1 MKLISDSR
9 FLEELWAVERDCFGD
24 SWTQDMLHSELSG
37 ALSLCCTE
45 QRGGKIAA
53 FALGRV
59 VADEG
64 ELFQIGT
71 LTEFRGQGIAEGLL
85 RRLHAEMLRRGAK
98 TCFLEVR
105 SKNSAA
111 IALYQKLGY
120 TQIGIRRGYYPDDD
134 AIVMKTELFT
144 D

>member
-1 MKLISDSR
+1 
-9 FLEELWAVERDCFGD
+9 
-24 SWTQDMLHSELSG
+24 MLDSELSS

-45 QRGGKIAA
+45 RRGGRIVA

-59 VADEG
+59 VADEA

-71 LTEFRGQGIAEGLL
+71 LTEFRGQGIAESLL
-85 RRLHAEMLRRGAK
+85 RRLHTEMLLRGAK

-120 TQIGIRRGYYPDDD
+120 SRVGFRRGYYPNDD
-134 AIVMKTELFT
+134 AIVMRVLIENSEWITEN
-144 D
+144 

>member
-1 MKLISDSR
+1 
-9 FLEELWAVERDCFGD
+9 
-24 SWTQDMLHSELSG
+24 MLHSELSG

-45 QRGGKIAA
+45 RRDGKIVA

-71 LTEFRGQGIAEGLL
+71 LSPYRKQGIAENLL
-85 RRLHAEMLRRGAK
+85 RRLHAEMLQRGAK

-105 SKNSAA
+105 SRNSAA

-120 TQIGIRRGYYPDDD
+120 SQIGFRRDYYPDDD
-134 AIVMKTELFT
+134 AVVMRVELIDSVSFKVMK
-144 D
+144 

>member
-1 MKLISDSR
+1 
-9 FLEELWAVERDCFGD
+9 
-24 SWTQDMLHSELSG
+24 MLDSELSG

-45 QRGGKIAA
+45 RRDGRIVA

-59 VADEG
+59 VADEA

-71 LTEFRGQGIAEGLL
+71 LSQYRGQGIAEGLL
-85 RRLHAEMLRRGAK
+85 RRLHTEMLQRGAK

-105 SKNSAA
+105 SRNSAA

-120 TQIGIRRGYYPDDD
+120 TQIGFRRDYYPDDD
-134 AIVMKTELFT
+134 AVVMRAELI
-144 D
+144 DSVHRQL

>member
-1 MKLISDSR
+1 
-9 FLEELWAVERDCFGD
+9 
-24 SWTQDMLHSELSG
+24 MLHSELSS
-37 ALSLCCTE
+37 ALSLCCVE
-45 QRGGKIAA
+45 KRSGHIVA

-59 VADEG
+59 IADEA

-85 RRLHAEMLRRGAK
+85 RQLHSEMLCRGAK

-111 IALYQKLGY
+111 INLYQKLGY
-120 TQIGIRRGYYPDDD
+120 AQIYVRRDYYPDDD
-134 AIVMKTELFT
+134 AIVMKLELT
-144 D
+144 ALT

>member
-1 MKLISDSR
+1 M
-9 FLEELWAVERDCFGD
+9 AVERECFGD
-24 SWTQDMLHSELSG
+24 SWTQDMLDSELSG

-45 QRGGKIAA
+45 RRNGKIVA

-59 VADEG
+59 VADEA

-71 LTEFRGQGIAEGLL
+71 LSPYRGQGIAESLL
-85 RRLHAEMLRRGAK
+85 RRLHTEMLQRGAK

-105 SKNSAA
+105 SRNSAA

-120 TQIGIRRGYYPDDD
+120 SQIGFRRGYYPDDD
-134 AIVMKTELFT
+134 AVVMRVELI
-144 D
+144 DSVHRQR